1 MKTLKSSLKFS
12 VVEITPKDAE
22 VLLSKYLHNRPI
34 SRDNINKYA
43 IQMSEGKWHLN
54 GEAII
59 INDKGL
65 TDNGYHRLAACIQ
78 AGVPF
83 QTVLIEGVKH
93 ETWTTIDTGKTRSAG
108 DVFGIMG
115 ITNPT
120 QKASIVAKYCALT
133 KGLKGLADAGALHRL
148 RGTGLTRQDL
158 LNMYRKYETTFDEVT
173 GLALKYKKYTK
184 GLLHASMIGGVTAYL
199 VLDKKHKLD
208 TLDDFW
214 NKVSTSTLPLYT
226 SGRNRLLSVRGQDK
240 QKVVTDLWNKYISS
254 KENIRVNIM
263 SAITFK

>member
-59 INDKGL
+59 INDKG
-65 TDNGYHRLAACIQ
+65 YHRLAACIQ

-120 QKASIVAKYCALT
+120 QKASIVAKYYALT

-148 RGTGLTRQDL
+148 RGTRQDL
-158 LNMYRKYETTFDEVT
+158 LNMYRKHETTFDEVT
-173 GLALKYKKYTK
+173 GLALKYN
-184 GLLHASMIGGVTAYL
+184 
-199 VLDKKHKLD
+199 KH
-208 TLDDFW
+208 
-214 NKVSTSTLPLYT
+214 TS
-226 SGRNRLLSVRGQDK
+226 
-240 QKVVTDLWNKYISS
+240 VVYEWS
-254 KENIRVNIM
+254 
-263 SAITFK
+263 

>member
-1 MKTLKSSLKFS
+1 MQ
-12 VVEITPKDAE
+12 
-22 VLLSKYLHNRPI
+22 KYYCQSICTIGLFLETI
-34 SRDNINKYA
+34 STS
-43 IQMSEGKWHLN
+43 MLFKWHLN

-120 QKASIVAKYCALT
+120 QKASIVAKYYALT

-173 GLALKYKKYTK
+173 GLAL
-184 GLLHASMIGGVTAYL
+184 
-199 VLDKKHKLD
+199 
-208 TLDDFW
+208 
-214 NKVSTSTLPLYT
+214 N
-226 SGRNRLLSVRGQDK
+226 
-240 QKVVTDLWNKYISS
+240 
-254 KENIRVNIM
+254 
-263 SAITFK
+263 

>member
-1 MKTLKSSLKFS
+1 
-12 VVEITPKDAE
+12 
-22 VLLSKYLHNRPI
+22 
-34 SRDNINKYA
+34 
-43 IQMSEGKWHLN
+43 MSEGKWHLN

-120 QKASIVAKYCALT
+120 QKASIVAKYYALT

-148 RGTGLTRQDL
+148 RGTRQDL
-158 LNMYRKYETTFDEVT
+158 LNMYRKHETTFDEVT
-173 GLALKYKKYTK
+173 GLALKYTK

-214 NKVSTSTLPLYT
+214 NKVSTSTLPLIVCCLCVVRT
-226 SGRNRLLSVRGQDK
+226 NKRL
-240 QKVVTDLWNKYISS
+240 
-254 KENIRVNIM
+254 
-263 SAITFK
+263 

>member
-83 QTVLIEGVKH
+83 QTVLIEWIGV
-93 ETWTTIDTGKTRSAG
+93 T
-108 DVFGIMG
+108 DVFYFLILIFANIKESPRAHTYCCGI
-115 ITNPT
+115 
-120 QKASIVAKYCALT
+120 SIV
-133 KGLKGLADAGALHRL
+133 
-148 RGTGLTRQDL
+148 
-158 LNMYRKYETTFDEVT
+158 N
-173 GLALKYKKYTK
+173 
-184 GLLHASMIGGVTAYL
+184 
-199 VLDKKHKLD
+199 
-208 TLDDFW
+208 
-214 NKVSTSTLPLYT
+214 
-226 SGRNRLLSVRGQDK
+226 
-240 QKVVTDLWNKYISS
+240 
-254 KENIRVNIM
+254 
-263 SAITFK
+263 SAIIIIFSIHSCK

>member
-1 MKTLKSSLKFS
+1 M
-12 VVEITPKDAE
+12 
-22 VLLSKYLHNRPI
+22 SKYDDCHRVDNRYTTAI
-34 SRDNINKYA
+34 GMSVWRFFNVGKYKN
-43 IQMSEGKWHLN
+43 QKVKDVCYFN
-54 GEAII
+54 
-59 INDKGL
+59 
-65 TDNGYHRLAACIQ
+65 
-78 AGVPF
+78 PF
-83 QTVLIEGVKH
+83 YVAWCLENWQG
-93 ETWTTIDTGKTRSAG
+93 
-108 DVFGIMG
+108 F
-115 ITNPT
+115 NPT
-120 QKASIVAKYCALT
+120 QKASIVAKYYALT

-173 GLALKYKKYTK
+173 GLALKYTK

-226 SGRNRLLSVRGQDK
+226 SGQDK

-254 KENIRVNIM
+254 KENIRVNIT
-263 SAITFK
+263 SAIIFK

>member
-1 MKTLKSSLKFS
+1 MCLESW
-12 VVEITPKDAE
+12 A
-22 VLLSKYLHNRPI
+22 LLILPRK
-34 SRDNINKYA
+34 
-43 IQMSEGKWHLN
+43 
-54 GEAII
+54 
-59 INDKGL
+59 
-65 TDNGYHRLAACIQ
+65 
-78 AGVPF
+78 
-83 QTVLIEGVKH
+83 
-93 ETWTTIDTGKTRSAG
+93 
-108 DVFGIMG
+108 
-115 ITNPT
+115 
-120 QKASIVAKYCALT
+120 SIVAKYYALT

-148 RGTGLTRQDL
+148 RGTGQDL
-158 LNMYRKYETTFDEVT
+158 LNMYRKHETAFDEVT

-254 KENIRVNIM
+254 KENIRVNIT
-263 SAITFK
+263 SAIIFK

>member
-1 MKTLKSSLKFS
+1 MQ
-12 VVEITPKDAE
+12 
-22 VLLSKYLHNRPI
+22 KYYCQSICTIGLF

-78 AGVPF
+78 AG
-83 QTVLIEGVKH
+83 
-93 ETWTTIDTGKTRSAG
+93 

-120 QKASIVAKYCALT
+120 QKASIVAKYYALT

-148 RGTGLTRQDL
+148 RGTRQDL
-158 LNMYRKYETTFDEVT
+158 LNMYRKHETTFDEVT

-254 KENIRVNIM
+254 KENIRVNIT
-263 SAITFK
+263 SAIIFK

>member
-78 AGVPF
+78 AG
-83 QTVLIEGVKH
+83 
-93 ETWTTIDTGKTRSAG
+93 

-120 QKASIVAKYCALT
+120 QKASIVAKYYALT

-148 RGTGLTRQDL
+148 RGT
-158 LNMYRKYETTFDEVT
+158 
-173 GLALKYKKYTK
+173 
-184 GLLHASMIGGVTAYL
+184 IC
-199 VLDKKHKLD
+199 
-208 TLDDFW
+208 
-214 NKVSTSTLPLYT
+214 
-226 SGRNRLLSVRGQDK
+226 
-240 QKVVTDLWNKYISS
+240 
-254 KENIRVNIM
+254 
-263 SAITFK
+263 